1 MYLAHYNLKEKPF
14 QISTDPKFL
23 WLGEKHKE
31 ALSILKYGILD
42 NRGFLLLTG
51 DIGTGKTTLINTL
64 MNSLG
69 KNTIVAVLPDPSL
82 EQLDFFNFVANAF
95 KITTKFKTK
104 GEFLIQFGIFLNQAY
119 ANNNRVVL
127 IIDEAQRITS
137 TMLEEIRL
145 LSNIEKQHT
154 KLINIFFVGQNEF
167 NELLIDPANRA
178 LKQRITINYNIEPL
192 NKKET
197 EEYINFRLKVA
208 GNPNSIFKP
217 GAIREIIAFSS
228 GYPRLIN
235 ILCDHALLTGYV
247 KGAKQI
253 NAEIIQECIKE
264 LQITLP
270 DLKNVTK
277 KTQHIKKAGASND
290 GGSDRK
296 HTTKTTNY
304 LIIILIVLLAVFFYT
319 TLDKNQAINRS
330 QKQHVSFKK
339 VVEND
344 EIPLVLEDL
353 TKKTKTIETIEINSA
368 DTNQTENKS
377 TPLQV
382 LPIPVS
388 PIPEKKS
395 VIYFKY
401 NSNEFSEETIKLID
415 SISEIIN
422 QHPEAEVL
430 ITGHTDSLGD
440 KNYNNSLSFFRANM
454 VKSFMLGKGVNP
466 LQLKVAGRGSEE
478 PIATNDTYAGRRANR
493 RVEIKISKK

>member
-51 DIGTGKTTLINTL
+51 DIGTGKTTLINSL
-64 MNSLG
+64 MNSLS
-69 KNTIVAVLPDPSL
+69 KNTIVAFLPDPAL

-119 ANNNRVVL
+119 TNNNRVVL
-127 IIDEAQRITS
+127 IIDEAQRVTS

-167 NELLIDPANRA
+167 NELLLNPANRA
-178 LKQRITINYNIEPL
+178 LKQRITINYNIESL

-208 GNPNSIFKP
+208 GNSNSIFKP

-235 ILCDHALLTGYV
+235 IICDHALLTGYV
-247 KGAKQI
+247 KGTKQI

-270 DLKNVTK
+270 ELKTVNQ
-277 KTQHIKKAGASND
+277 KTQHIKGTGVSTTEAG
-290 GGSDRK
+290 DRK
-296 HTTKTTNY
+296 SSKKQSNY
-304 LIIILIVLLAVFFYT
+304 LIIILLIILVIFFYK
-319 TLDKNQAINRS
+319 TLHKGQDINTLE
-330 QKQHVSFKK
+330 KQHLTLKDSW
-339 VVEND
+339 EN
-344 EIPLVLEDL
+344 EEAPLVVEDL
-353 TKKTKTIETIEINSA
+353 TKKTEY
-368 DTNQTENKS
+368 TENNSQYADQVKYKADA
-377 TPLQV
+377 LQV
-382 LPIPVS
+382 LPIPK
-388 PIPEKKS
+388 KKS
-395 VIYFKY
+395 IIYFNY
-401 NSNEFSEETIKLID
+401 NSNAFSEKAIKLIE

-422 QHPEAEVL
+422 QHPEAEVI

-440 KNYNNSLSFFRANM
+440 KSYNNSLSLFRANM
-454 VKSFMLGKGVNP
+454 VKSFMLGKGVSP
-466 LQLKVAGRGSEE
+466 SQLKAIGKGSKE

-493 RVEIKISKK
+493 RVEIKILKK